1 MPDTLWA
8 RLSGPPSKLLPP
20 FFLPIWSR
28 LAYEHGWDSID
39 FPHVSD
45 LQVIE
50 MKGAETRKHDST
62 PKQFEVR
69 IALTRNRGYEGRRE
83 EEQAEAASKAA
94 VAAHARALTRSHR
107 QAAQLAAAQKQAS
120 KQKEEG
126 KEGGRANGRKT
137 WTTIGESWLRTD
149 AMTDG
154 QKEKQRS
161 KES

>member
-1 MPDTLWA
+1 
-8 RLSGPPSKLLPP
+8 
-20 FFLPIWSR
+20 
-28 LAYEHGWDSID
+28 
-39 FPHVSD
+39 
-45 LQVIE
+45 

-126 KEGGRANGRKT
+126 KEGGREGERAEDVDHYRRKLASDGRNDGRT
-137 WTTIGESWLRTD
+137 EGGRTRAWTRTMGTSETQLPPPVSPRASAKLAFSD
-149 AMTDG
+149 QM
-154 QKEKQRS
+154 QH
-161 KES
+161 